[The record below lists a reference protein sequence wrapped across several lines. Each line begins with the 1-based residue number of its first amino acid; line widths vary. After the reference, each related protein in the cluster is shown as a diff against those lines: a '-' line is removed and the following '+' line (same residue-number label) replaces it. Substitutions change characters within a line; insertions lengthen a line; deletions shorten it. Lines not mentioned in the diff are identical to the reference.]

1 MYLDDPK
8 IIPHLAQNTH
18 FLILI
23 TDKGLDKSY
32 ITFKNAI
39 PIPLSEKGTHDIETV
54 RQLETLTRTKQSA
67 AQTFIIE
74 QADQLTL
81 PAQNAF
87 LKLLE
92 EPNDNISFVFLSASP
107 QSFLPTV
114 LSRAKIFYLRSPDST
129 PPNPAILAQARTL
142 VSGHKKD
149 LLPLANTLSKD
160 RPRALKI
167 TQTAI
172 SELYRSQLT
181 KPTPTFLAKL
191 EKLLALEKALKNN
204 GHIKLHIANMI

>member
-1 MYLDDPK
+1 MYLDNPK
-8 IIPHLAQNTH
+8 IIPHLAQNAH
-18 FLILI
+18 FSIFI
-23 TDKGLDKSY
+23 TDTNLDQSY

-39 PIPLSEKGTHDIETV
+39 PIPPSEKNTHDIETV
-54 RQLETLTRTKQSA
+54 RQLETLTRTKQTA
-67 AQTFIIE
+67 HQTFIIQE
-74 QADQLTL
+74 ADQLTL

-92 EPNDNISFVFLSASP
+92 EPNDNISFVFLSSSP

-114 LSRAKIFYLRSPDST
+114 LSRAKVFYLRSPDPT
-129 PPNPAILAQARTL
+129 PPNPTVLAQARTL
-142 VSGHKKD
+142 VSGRKAD
-149 LLPLANTLSKD
+149 ILPLATTLSKD